1 MNKEEFLEALE
12 NRLTGLPW
20 TDVKTSLDFYSEMID
35 DYIED
40 GMTEEE
46 AVRAMGSVDEVTERI
61 LSDIPITKLVTASV
75 KPKRS
80 LAAWE
85 IVLLILGAP
94 IWLTVLFVIAGM
106 IITVYA
112 VIWAMVI
119 AAYSVAL
126 ALAASGIACVA
137 AGVFQA
143 ASGNVLQAVLFI
155 GAGLICAGLAIFGV
169 MLSVLV
175 TKGVIRLSRG
185 IVRWVKSIFIRRG
198 NDR

>member
-1 MNKEEFLEALE
+1 MNKEKFLEALE

-137 AGVFQA
+137 AGVFRLLPQRA
-143 ASGNVLQAVLFI
+143 AGGAVYRSGTYMRGTCDIRGDAL
-155 GAGLICAGLAIFGV
+155 CPRY
-169 MLSVLV
+169 
-175 TKGVIRLSRG
+175 KGRDTAQPRHRPMDEVD
-185 IVRWVKSIFIRRG
+185 FYQRG